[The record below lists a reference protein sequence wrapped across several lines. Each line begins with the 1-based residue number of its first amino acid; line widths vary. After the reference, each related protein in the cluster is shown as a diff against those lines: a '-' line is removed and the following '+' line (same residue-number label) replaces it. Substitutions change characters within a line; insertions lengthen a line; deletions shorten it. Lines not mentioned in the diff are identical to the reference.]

1 MSIDEKHS
9 ASEALNGRNRSVM
22 SAAVFLVIM
31 ALLAILPLPGSAH
44 PPSNVSISYNGEEQ
58 TLQLTITHTVS
69 TPASHYIYKIEV
81 DKNGKEILKEEYT
94 SQPTSSTFSYN
105 YPINVSPGDLI
116 KATAYCVLAGSKSTE
131 IVIGNAKL
139 RVQQAGEKNAP
150 PEVAEYAADWPL
162 PNKDYKN
169 TRATFDSEINS
180 ENAANLMEAWSFPIP
195 GISAFGAAAS
205 NPIIVGDRIFL
216 QDLQCNVFALDLQTG
231 VPIWSRFYN
240 ATNVIGP
247 NGPAVGW
254 GKVFMARDLYNV
266 TALDANT
273 GKEIWS
279 TRLSDINTTGI
290 DIQPLVYDGLVYVS
304 TVPGTGDVFYAPGG
318 IGLIYALDAET
329 GDVVWSFSTVDS
341 PDLWG
346 HKEVNSGGGSW
357 YPPAID
363 VSSGLSF
370 WGIGNPAPFPGTE
383 EWPSG
388 TSRPGPNLYTDSIV
402 ALDHKTGEMAWFR
415 QVLPHDLFDHDF
427 QISPILADLKIAG
440 DEKQIVFGAGKMGMV
455 YAFDRNSGEILW
467 STVVGKYDETSQLDI
482 LPNGTTRIYPGVLG
496 GVETPMA
503 YSDGR
508 VFVPVVNMFADWT
521 PTSTNLSAL
530 DFSNATGEL
539 VALDAATGKILWIKL
554 LHTMALG
561 GATVI
566 NDLVFTAEYDG
577 TIHAFKVNSGE
588 EVFAYKAASGIN
600 GWPAV
605 AGSLIVWPAGDG
617 DKPSLVAL
625 KLGPGT
631 DASLN
636 ATGQKETEKQANG
649 QTNPAENPA
658 EAAATVHAG
667 GPLSNG
673 TGTVEWVPDGV
684 ISEGEYTKN
693 LSLSNGRYV
702 VYWKNDAEYLY
713 MALAGL
719 TNGFVAIGFE
729 PTQAMKDADMV
740 MGWVSNGN
748 ATVLDLYSTG
758 VYGPHPP
765 DEDLGGR
772 DDILE
777 FGGAES
783 NNRTV
788 IEFKRRM
795 DTGDRFDKAFQPEQT
810 VNIIWSMSATDSLE
824 VRHNIRGVSMIDLD

>member
-1 MSIDEKHS
+1 MLIDDKHS
-9 ASEALNGRNRSVM
+9 ASESLNGRKRSALN
-22 SAAVFLVIM
+22 AAVFLVIM
-31 ALLAILPLPGSAH
+31 AFLAILSLPCLAH
-44 PPSNVSISYNGEEQ
+44 PPSNVVVYYNGENQ
-58 TLQLTITHTVS
+58 TLKVTVTHQVS
-69 TPASHYIYKIEV
+69 TPASHYIYKIAV
-81 DKNGKEILKEEYT
+81 NKNGKEILKEEYKG
-94 SQPTSSTFSYN
+94 QPSSSTFNYN
-105 YPINVSPGDLI
+105 YPLNASPGDLI

-131 IVIGNAKL
+131 IVIGDAKL
-139 RVQQAGEKNAP
+139 RIQQAGENYAP
-150 PEVAEYAADWPL
+150 HEVAEYAADWPL
-162 PNKDYKN
+162 PNKDYRN
-169 TRATFDSEINS
+169 TRATFDSNIS
-180 ENAANLMEAWSFPIP
+180 SKNAANLKEAWSFPIP

-205 NPIIVGDRIFL
+205 NPIIIGERIFL

-231 VPIWSRFYN
+231 VTIWSKFYN
-240 ATNVIGP
+240 ATNVLGP

-254 GKVFMARDLYNV
+254 GKVFIAKDLYNV
-266 TALDANT
+266 TALDADT

-304 TVPGTGDVFYAPGG
+304 TVPGTGDVFYAAGG
-318 IGLIYALDAET
+318 IGVIYALDAET

-388 TSRPGPNLYTDSIV
+388 TSRPGPNLYTNSIV

-440 DEKQIVFGAGKMGMV
+440 DEKKLVFGAGKMGMV

-467 STVVGKYDETSQLDI
+467 STVVGKYDETSQLDK

-503 YSDGR
+503 YGDGK

-521 PTSTNLSAL
+521 PASTNLSSL

-539 VALDAATGKILWIKL
+539 VALDAATGKILWIRL

-577 TIHAFKVNSGE
+577 TIHAFKIDSGE
-588 EVFAYKAASGIN
+588 EVFLYKAAAGIN

-605 AGSLIVWPAGDG
+605 AGNFIVWPAGDG

-625 KLGPGT
+625 KLSPRT

-636 ATGQKETEKQANG
+636 ATGQKETEIEKQAIG
-649 QTNPAENPA
+649 QTNPT
-658 EAAATVHAG
+658 EAISAVHQEG
-667 GPLSNG
+667 SLSSE

-684 ISEGEYTKN
+684 ISNGEYKKN
-693 LSLSNGRYV
+693 LSLSNGGYAL
-702 VYWKNDAEYLY
+702 YWKNDAEYLY
-713 MALAGL
+713 MALVGL
-719 TNGFVAIGFE
+719 ANGFVAIGFE

-758 VYGPHPP
+758 IYGPHPR

-777 FGGAES
+777 FGGTES

-788 IEFKRRM
+788 IEFKRKM
-795 DTGDRFDKAFQPEQT
+795 DTGDRFDKAFQPGQT
-810 VNIIWSMSATDSLE
+810 VNIIWSMSATDALE
-824 VRHNIRGVSMIDLD
+824 VRHNTRGVSMIDLN